1 MTTSTLVLLLPSR
14 LAVCLFAA
22 AMTAQAPAPSLPNNS
37 TTLPVREVTV
47 FKDGHAYLIREQASP
62 GAGRRQV
69 VLDELPQPVLGTF
82 WPYATGGARLVSAKA
97 ARQEVE
103 ESIAA
108 QDLAQFARGN
118 LGKDVTLVDTT
129 NARVHGRLLD
139 VASTPGAAAHL
150 PQENI
155 LLIATAN
162 GTRMLPMA
170 QLREFEIK
178 GELQRKFT
186 QKTQQERLTL
196 DVDGGD
202 DGAAVGVMYVQRG
215 LRWIPAYRIDIDGE
229 GKAKVQLQATLV
241 NDLIDLDRT
250 TVHLVIGVPK
260 FEFAGLVDPIAL
272 QNEVAQVAT
281 RTRDS
286 RLSNMLSN
294 SLMTQS
300 AGYQV
305 MGEST
310 QDAQPTVEGGQ
321 SNEDLFVFTI
331 KDVSLK
337 VGERLVVPIE
347 TFELTYRDVYKLE
360 VDFAPPM
367 EVRQN
372 LQSQQVLELAKE
384 LAAPKAEHVLRI
396 VNGSKVPL
404 TTAPALVLRNGRILA
419 QGRMRYTPIGAETDL
434 AINTAIDICVTI
446 EEHET
451 GRKPNA
457 ENWAGNAYG
466 RIELAGTIAL
476 RNDKNKAVE
485 IEVRRRVLGIA
496 DSVGQDGKQ
505 QQLDL
510 VGLWGDNARP
520 AWWGWWSWPYWWF
533 HFNGFGEFRWTVQL
547 QPRATTTLQAG
558 WHYFWR

>member
-1 MTTSTLVLLLPSR
+1 MSTSVPSSPSR
-14 LAVCLFAA
+14 LAVCLLAA
-22 AMTAQAPAPSLPNNS
+22 ALGAQAPSPTVPPATS
-37 TTLPVREVTV
+37 TALPVREVTV
-47 FKDGHAYLIREQASP
+47 FKDGHAYVIREQPSP

-82 WPYATGGARLVSAKA
+82 WPYASGGARLVSAKA
-97 ARQEVE
+97 GRQEVE
-103 ESIAA
+103 ESVEA
-108 QDLAQFARGN
+108 QDLAQFARAN
-118 LGKDVTLVDTT
+118 LGKDVVFVDST
-129 NARVHGRLLD
+129 NTRVDGRLLD
-139 VASTPGAAAHL
+139 VTSAPGAAEHL
-150 PQENI
+150 PREAM

-162 GTRMLPMA
+162 GTRMLPLA
-170 QLREFEIK
+170 HAREFEIK

-186 QKTQQERLTL
+186 QKTQQERLAL
-196 DVDGGD
+196 DVEGGE
-202 DGAAVGVMYVQRG
+202 DGAVVGVMYVQRG

-260 FEFAGLVDPIAL
+260 FEFAGLVDPISL
-272 QNEVAQVAT
+272 QNEVAQVAA

-286 RLSNMLSN
+286 RFSNMLSN
-294 SLMTQS
+294 SLMTQARSS
-300 AGYQV
+300 AAMAEGT
-305 MGEST
+305 E
-310 QDAQPTVEGGQ
+310 QDPQPVVEGGQ
-321 SNEDLFVFTI
+321 SNEDLFVFTV

-347 TFELTYRDVYKLE
+347 TFELAYRDVYKLE

-396 VNGSKVPL
+396 TNGSKVPL

-419 QGRMRYTPIGAETDL
+419 QGRMRYTPAGAQTDL
-434 AINTAIDICVTI
+434 AINTAIDIGVTI

-457 ENWAGNAYG
+457 ESWAGNSYG

-476 RNDKNKAVE
+476 RNDKDKAVE

-496 DSVGQDGKQ
+496 DSVGQDGKHK
-505 QQLDL
+505 QLDL

-547 QPRATTTLQAG
+547 QPRATTTLQAD